1 MTVQARVTFR
11 PDPRWRDKLEGSDV
25 AAGVLEG
32 VARTL
37 IKPAVE
43 AATPRGASGQAHRSI
58 RVDRQGDQVRVDRD
72 GDTVRILSTD
82 PFWHLIE
89 WGSVNNPAYAP
100 LRRGARAAGLR
111 LDLSQL

>member
-37 IKPAVE
+37 VKPAIE
-43 AATPRGASGQAHRSI
+43 AATPRGASGQAHRS
-58 RVDRQGDQVRVDRD
+58 VRVDRD

-100 LRRGARAAGLR
+100 MRTGARAAGLR

>member
-43 AATPRGASGQAHRSI
+43 AATPRGASGQAHRS
-58 RVDRQGDQVRVDRD
+58 VRVDRD

>member
-58 RVDRQGDQVRVDRD
+58 RVDRQGDQVRV
-72 GDTVRILSTD
+72 GSVD

-111 LDLSQL
+111 LDLSPM

>member
-1 MTVQARVTFR
+1 MTAQARVTFR

-37 IKPAVE
+37 VKPAVE
-43 AATPRGASGQAHRSI
+43 AATPRGRSGQAHQSI
-58 RVDRQGDQVRVDRD
+58 RVERHGDEVRV
-72 GDTVRILSTD
+72 GSVD

-100 LRRGARAAGLR
+100 LRTGARAVGLR
-111 LDLSQL
+111 LDLSPM